1 MRNSKE
7 RSILGDPGNEL
18 TETHSDGE
26 KAFSSE
32 WNKEI
37 MRVTSWAWGNRQTA
51 GHAEGNDHRVSLRR
65 DQCRESKLGKE
76 IKIIWLMVSAAEP
89 AGLLRGVSG
98 RQDLSL

>member
-32 WNKEI
+32 WNKE
-37 MRVTSWAWGNRQTA
+37 MRVTSWTWGNRQTA
-51 GHAEGNDHRVSLRR
+51 RHAEGEDHKVSLSR
-65 DQCRESKLGKE
+65 DQCRGSKLGKE
-76 IKIIWLMVSAAEP
+76 III
-89 AGLLRGVSG
+89 
-98 RQDLSL
+98 